1 MFGGDPDLE
10 VEEGK
15 LMAKGQGREANRG
28 RGEGRV
34 GGWRIGD
41 ASLPSYTLSSSFDAG
56 NEPGEKGKGETKRER
71 MARFLHHT
79 VRTQVSRK
87 VAKKTNRVDLED
99 KVEREK
105 KDLLF
110 GDKHVAQLAIFPFPV
125 GHTPTWANTKL
136 ASDWGPIIEFLGPSF
151 PPYTPCNRPDQPNPL
166 FTVLQNRARR
176 QGRGPRGGLEA
187 RPHQG

>member
-15 LMAKGQGREANRG
+15 LMAKGQGREADRG

-79 VRTQVSRK
+79 EHTQVSRK
-87 VAKKTNRVDLED
+87 VAKKTQQSRPGGLRSRGRRPAFWQQTCCTTCYFSISRRPHSNLGQR
-99 KVEREK
+99 
-105 KDLLF
+105 
-110 GDKHVAQLAIFPFPV
+110 
-125 GHTPTWANTKL
+125 KL
-136 ASDWGPIIEFLGPSF
+136 ASDWGPIIEFLGHSF
-151 PPYTPCNRPDQPNPL
+151 PLHTMQSS
-166 FTVLQNRARR
+166 
-176 QGRGPRGGLEA
+176 
-187 RPHQG
+187 